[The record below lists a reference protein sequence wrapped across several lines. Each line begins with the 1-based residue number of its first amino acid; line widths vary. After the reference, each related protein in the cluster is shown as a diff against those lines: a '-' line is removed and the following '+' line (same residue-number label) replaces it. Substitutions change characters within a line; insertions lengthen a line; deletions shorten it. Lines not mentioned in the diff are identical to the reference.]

1 MSGCTSSIDHTT
13 RPIRYFAMKRD
24 QVTLTVPSDFT
35 FLPMILNMVRNMAGI
50 MGFEQESIDQLELGT
65 EEAVSNVIQYAFEGR
80 EDADFKIILEP
91 VALGLNIIIR
101 EKGAPFDPSLIHKYS
116 KKTLATDLNEK
127 GLGTYLMKQLFD
139 KVAFHNRGK
148 EGMETCL
155 FKHINNKQIH
165 ELITKE
171 ELSIVESEKSGS
183 PLPRGSVHYSIRRMN
198 SAEAVEVSKC
208 AYSSYGYTYVH
219 EDIYYPDRVRALNQ
233 SDNLISFIAVT
244 QQNEI
249 IAHSAFELRQGDL
262 APELGVAFTKPK
274 YRGQSCF
281 NNLATEL
288 LNEAGRRN
296 FAGIYARGVMTHPFS
311 QKSLLKFGFKESAIY
326 LSSGMERTY
335 KGGIGQDKP
344 QRESVVIMF
353 QYLSAPKKHVI
364 YPPPHHREMIERIY
378 QHLDQHLD
386 VNPVSKIPSK
396 ETAAGKFLTI
406 VETDPVSLM
415 GHINITRYG
424 ERSIDEVKEHLRAL
438 CLQRFETIHLHLPLG
453 DPSTAFRTA
462 EFEKLGFFFAGVMPA
477 CSGRDE
483 LILQYLNNYAIDY
496 DTLAIES
503 EMGKE
508 ILEYIRRRDQIVKPD

>member
-1 MSGCTSSIDHTT
+1 
-13 RPIRYFAMKRD
+13 MKKN
-24 QVTLTVPSDFT
+24 QVTLTVPSDFG
-35 FLPMILNMVRNMAGI
+35 FLPMILNMVKNMADI
-50 MGFEQESIDQLELGT
+50 MGFEQVSIDQLELGT

-80 EDADFKIILEP
+80 EGANFKIILEP
-91 VALGLNIIIR
+91 VTLGLNIIIR
-101 EKGAPFDPSLIHKYS
+101 EKGMPFDPSLIHKYS
-116 KKTLATDLNEK
+116 KKTLTTDLNEK

-139 KVAFHNRGK
+139 EVAFYNLGK
-148 EGMETCL
+148 EGMETRL

-165 ELITKE
+165 ELITEE
-171 ELSIVESEKSGS
+171 ELSIVESEKIGP
-183 PLPRGSVHYSIRRMN
+183 PLPRNSVRYRIRRMN
-198 SAEAVEVSKC
+198 PAEAVEVSKC

-249 IAHSAFELRQGDL
+249 IAHSAFELREGDL

-274 YRGQSCF
+274 YRGQGCF
-281 NNLATEL
+281 NNLTMEL

-335 KGGIGQDKP
+335 EGGIEQDRP
-344 QRESVVIMF
+344 QRESVVVMF

-378 QHLDQHLD
+378 RHLD
-386 VNPVSKIPSK
+386 VNPDNKISSKK
-396 ETAAGKFLTI
+396 TDTAAD
-406 VETDPVSLM
+406 ETVTKIRTAPASLM
-415 GHINITRYG
+415 AHINITRYG
-424 ERSIDEVKEHLRAL
+424 DRTLDDVKEHLKAL

-477 CSGRDE
+477 CSGNDE

-503 EMGKE
+503 EMGKKM
-508 ILEYIRRRDQIVKPD
+508 LEYIRRRDQIVFLCKPTVNMERQP